1 MPQHL
6 DEIAAP
12 AAEDEQIAPVRIA
25 LQLLLH
31 GQRQT
36 IEAFAHVGVA
46 GRNPDLHA
54 LWNRD
59 HRRSNTASTRS
70 SAAMSTLASNVT
82 RAPVKSAISIR
93 PAGVGVCAAASAGA
107 GFGTASQIRAGAN
120 STAGSSSPSR
130 PSRTALRQVDNK
142 PRVMLCRRATA
153 DTRRGPA
160 MLSATMRNFSAV
172 V

>member
-82 RAPVKSAISIR
+82 RASASAPLRAPAPASAQPRKSGLARTRPLEVLR
-93 PAGVGVCAAASAGA
+93 PAGLRAPLCAKS
-107 GFGTASQIRAGAN
+107 II
-120 STAGSSSPSR
+120 SP
-130 PSRTALRQVDNK
+130 A
-142 PRVMLCRRATA
+142 
-153 DTRRGPA
+153 
-160 MLSATMRNFSAV
+160 
-172 V
+172 